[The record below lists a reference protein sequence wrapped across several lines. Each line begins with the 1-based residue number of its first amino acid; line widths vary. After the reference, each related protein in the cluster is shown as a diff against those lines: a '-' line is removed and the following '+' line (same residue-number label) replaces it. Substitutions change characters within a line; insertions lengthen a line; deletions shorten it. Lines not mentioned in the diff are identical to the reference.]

1 MSFAAYQR
9 QIIAYHGCDQAVADT
24 VFHGGKLKESANDYD
39 WLGNGTYFWEHGPA
53 RAMAWAQF
61 MKQRKKVTRPAVVGA
76 LIQLGHCFDLLD
88 VRFTGLL
95 RDLFPEFKKTFE
107 MEGQQMPINEP
118 DRRLHRLDC
127 AFLNW
132 SIPIVEEDAGVRF
145 QTVRGVFIEG
155 EPLHP
160 TAQIFMQSHIQIAV
174 RDPAAIV
181 GFFHPATVD
190 SH

>member
-1 MSFAAYQR
+1 MGAVHEAAE
-9 QIIAYHGCDQAVADT
+9 
-24 VFHGGKLKESANDYD
+24 KS
-39 WLGNGTYFWEHGPA
+39 EHSSS
-53 RAMAWAQF
+53 
-61 MKQRKKVTRPAVVGA
+61 VGA
-76 LIQLGHCFDLLD
+76 LIELGHCFDLLD

-95 RDLFPEFKKTFE
+95 HGMFPDFKATLE
-107 MEGQQMPINEP
+107 AEGNVEP
-118 DRRLHRLDC
+118 ANDPVNKFHRLDC

-132 SIPIVEEDAGVRF
+132 AIPIVERGSGVRF

-155 EPLHP
+155 EPLYP
-160 TAQIFMQSHIQIAV
+160 SAQIFMHSHIQIAL